1 MIVDT
6 GRRAIAEFL
15 RQYFTQMD
23 LGDGT
28 DITNPAQIAL
38 DNPIITTKQTI
49 TPVLHADTGYTLEF
63 TADFTGSTLQGST
76 LSEIGIFGTSSIA
89 VGATGHEEDWD
100 SNNEIKNKLLVRE
113 VIDAL
118 GPFSSTDIVTVSVV
132 IEVI

>member
-15 RQYFTQMD
+15 RVHFTQMD
-23 LGDGT
+23 LGDGS

-38 DNPIITTKQTI
+38 DNPIIVDKQTI
-49 TPVLHADTGYTLEF
+49 VPVLHADTGYTLEF

-76 LSEIGIFGTSSIA
+76 LSEIGIFATGSSISWGNA
-89 VGATGHEEDWD
+89 NSLVQ
-100 SNNEIKNKLLVRE
+100 NKLLARE
-113 VIDAL
+113 VIDTL
-118 GPFSSTDIVTVSVV
+118 GPFSSTDTITVSIV

>member
-15 RQYFTQMD
+15 RVHFTQMD
-23 LGDGT
+23 LGDGS

-38 DNPIITTKQTI
+38 DSPIITDKQTI

-76 LSEIGIFGTSSIA
+76 LSEIGIFGISSIA
-89 VGATGHEEDWD
+89 LGSDNVDWD
-100 SNNEIKNKLLVRE
+100 SNDEIKNKLLVRE
-113 VIDAL
+113 VIDTL
-118 GPFSSTDIVTVSVV
+118 GPFSSTDTITVSVV

>member
-23 LGDGT
+23 LGDGS
-28 DITNPAQIAL
+28 DITNPAQVAL
-38 DNPIITTKQTI
+38 DNPIIIDKQTI

-76 LSEIGIFGTSSIA
+76 LSEIGIFGISSIA
-89 VGATGHEEDWD
+89 LGSDNVDWD
-100 SNNEIKNKLLVRE
+100 SNDEIKNKLLVRE
-113 VIDAL
+113 VIDTL
-118 GPFSSTDIVTVSVV
+118 GPFSSTDTITVSVV

>member
-15 RQYFTQMD
+15 RVHFTQMD
-23 LGDGT
+23 LGDGS

-38 DNPIITTKQTI
+38 DSPIITDKQTI

-76 LSEIGIFGTSSIA
+76 LSEIGIFGISSIA
-89 VGATGHEEDWD
+89 LGSDNVDWD
-100 SNNEIKNKLLVRE
+100 SNDEIKNKLLV
-113 VIDAL
+113 
-118 GPFSSTDIVTVSVV
+118 

>member
-15 RQYFTQMD
+15 RQHFTQMD
-23 LGDGT
+23 LGSGSN
-28 DITNPAQIAL
+28 ITNPAQIAL
-38 DNPIITTKQTI
+38 DNPIITTKQSI
-49 TPVLHADTGYTLEF
+49 TPILHADTGYTVEF

-76 LSEIGIFGTSSIA
+76 LSEIGIFGAGTIS
-89 VGATGHEEDWD
+89 WD
-100 SNNEIKNKLLVRE
+100 TETRIIEKLLIRE

-118 GPFSSTDIVTVSVV
+118 GPFSSTDTITISII

>member
-76 LSEIGIFGTSSIA
+76 LSEIGIFGVSSIA
-89 VGATGHEEDWD
+89 LGSDNVDWD

-118 GPFSSTDIVTVSVV
+118 GPFSSTDTITVSVV